1 MDQRHAEPDR
11 DHRAYTTPG
20 SKSTITIELWSRPID
35 RKVTFSPEFKANI
48 VQPGDSTVYVTTL
61 KPGQQNRAEYPTIGF
76 STSRTRTVTDSSGKV
91 IHTDTW
97 NSNYTKVDGI
107 LQIGGSAPP
116 SETPT
121 PSPGA
126 PNTRR

>member
-1 MDQRHAEPDR
+1 M
-11 DHRAYTTPG
+11 
-20 SKSTITIELWSRPID
+20 S
-35 RKVTFSPEFKANI
+35 
-48 VQPGDSTVYVTTL
+48 TL
-61 KPGQQNRAEYPTIGF
+61 KPGQQNRAEYPTDGF
-76 STSRTRTVTDSSGKV
+76 DTSATRTVTDSTGNV

-97 NSNYTKVDGI
+97 NSHYTKVDGI

-126 PNTRR
+126 PTPTPGPTPTPARPHPDSASGRHPRRRSPPRPRPLAVAR